1 MNPKQDQLT
10 TVQAAVFIINHML
23 GAGILTLPRTTVTV
37 VKTPDVWISIIL
49 SGLLVM
55 LLGIILVTLCRRFPG
70 KTVFQFTEEI
80 TGKWIAYILGAAI
93 ILYFLAISAFE
104 IRVMAEVTRLYLLE
118 GTPVWAIV
126 MVFMWVGF
134 YLISGGINSMA
145 RLYEIILPIALI
157 LFVLAIF
164 LSSSLF
170 EINNL
175 RPVLG
180 EGIMPVFKGLKSSM
194 LAYTGYEVMFV
205 VMAFMKNPEKGKKAM
220 FWGILI
226 SMVIYL
232 ITLVMVV
239 GSLSIEGMRTRTWP
253 TLDLMRSFE
262 IEGLFFERFE
272 SLLLVIWIMQIFS
285 TFTITHYAASLGCS
299 QLFKKKMLPF
309 LIILLPISYITA
321 MLPQN
326 VDETFKLGNFLGDAS
341 IYLFGILPLLLLLL
355 SMLRKK
361 GGKYN

>member
-220 FWGILI
+220 LWGILI

>member
-10 TVQAAVFIINHML
+10 TVQASVFIINYML
-23 GAGILTLPRTTVTV
+23 GAGILTLPRTTVNE

-55 LLGIILVTLCRRFPG
+55 ILGIILVTLCRKFPG

-93 ILYFLAISAFE
+93 ILYFLVISAFE

-145 RLYEIILPIALI
+145 RLYEIILPITLI

-164 LSSSLF
+164 LSSDLF

-180 EGIMPVFKGLKSSM
+180 EGIMPVFKGLKSSV

-205 VMAFMKNPEKGKKAM
+205 VMAFMKNPEKGKKALV
-220 FWGILI
+220 WGILI
-226 SMVIYL
+226 PMVIYL
-232 ITLVMVV
+232 ITLVMVI
-239 GSLSIEGMRTRTWP
+239 GSLSIEGMSTRTWP

-285 TFTITHYAASLGCS
+285 TSTITHYAASLGCS

-326 VDETFKLGNFLGDAS
+326 VDETFKLGDILGIAS
-341 IYLFGILPLLLLLL
+341 IYLFGVLPLLLLLL
-355 SMLRKK
+355 SMFRKK

>member
-23 GAGILTLPRTTVTV
+23 GAGILTLPRTTVNA

-157 LFVLAIF
+157 LFLLAIF

-180 EGIMPVFKGLKSSM
+180 EGIMPVFKGLKSSV

-220 FWGILI
+220 VWGILI

-326 VDETFKLGNFLGDAS
+326 VDETFKLGNILGIAS
-341 IYLFGILPLLLLLL
+341 IYLFGVLPLLLLLL
-355 SMLRKK
+355 SMFRKK